1 MADTWAVKKKPE
13 DEELSL
19 EELMGGSSEGELSLE
34 ELTGAAP
41 ARPKPTGKM
50 DPLRKATAQLTTGFD
65 LGGFNLGAEG
75 AAAVAT
81 GIDNIAH
88 LMPDYAE
95 VFLGGKGIKSKPKTY
110 RQYLDIADAN
120 ADEYNERRQLSSDD
134 EASIPWDDTGNLA
147 SNAIGIGVGAAP
159 YGMLFKGGNMVAQGV
174 NRLGAWAAPKL
185 AQPIMEQGVKAAA
198 RIAPRWFETGAG
210 LVVGG
215 TLANKANEIGAV
227 RLDDE
232 ERQVADAAN
241 TSRIP
246 NSAFAS
252 STPPLPTFGLD
263 KAARPLLETLVVG
276 GAEGLGGGLF
286 GQALGRAGRFAG
298 EHLTPS
304 AVKSAA
310 RTLARQIYE
319 AGHTVDDIAT
329 SHADNLK
336 IDPKATLDV
345 AGPQG
350 SEFLQRTA
358 ATAARGGGGP
368 LEEFTQLTRARQATH
383 SRDVAAATEKALGA
397 KGGSFKSTLA
407 DLSERQATEANAAYN
422 AANAAP
428 KLSSPVISEILHRPT
443 IKPVFEQ
450 ALQRAMDSGKP
461 ESAFITRDANGMIT
475 EISTELVNI
484 VKKRLDASAGIA
496 SKAGDGD
503 TSGYFKQMRRQLV
516 AAADELNPLY
526 AKARKLWAGEEEMQE
541 ALEAGFKAF
550 GQGREEVA
558 HAMRQY
564 ADNPSLMETFVT
576 GFGQKASKSSL
587 DTSEEGNAVIK
598 MLGNANKQ
606 DSFRQ
611 LMGDEAYELYVKTM
625 DLKSKQYRSFFEGKK
640 QSATDV
646 RRNESEAMA
655 AESKADLLE
664 GAFNA
669 ALNPMEAIQSK
680 GMAGFL
686 NYFRGFDTAKR
697 GYIIRWLLSPD
708 PKLQKQALDA
718 IRKEFEWAKAGAEAA
733 QRGEGLGGSIV
744 NTAGRPVSAA
754 AFEQGQ

>member
-13 DEELSL
+13 DDELSL
-19 EELMGGSSEGELSLE
+19 EELMGGSSDGELSLE

-50 DPLRKATAQLTTGFD
+50 DPLAKRTAQLTTGLD
-65 LGGFNLGAEG
+65 LGGFNLGSE
-75 AAAVAT
+75 AAAGVASA
-81 GIDNIAH
+81 IDAGGH
-88 LMPDYAE
+88 
-95 VFLGGKGIKSKPKTY
+95 FLGILDGKQKGY
-110 RQYLDIADAN
+110 RDYLDLADSN
-120 ADEYNERRQLSSDD
+120 ADEYNARRQLSSDD

-147 SNAIGIGVGAAP
+147 SNAVGVGVGAVP
-159 YGMLFKGGNMVAQGV
+159 YGVLFKGGNMVAQGA
-174 NRLGAWAAPKL
+174 NRILGNIMPKY
-185 AQPIMEQGVKAAA
+185 AIPIMEQGKNAAL
-198 RIAPRWFETGAG
+198 RVAPKWFETGVG
-210 LVVGG
+210 LITGG
-215 TLANKANEIGAV
+215 ALANKANEIGAV

-232 ERQVADAAN
+232 ERQVADAEDAMG
-241 TSRIP
+241 SKIP
-246 NSAFAS
+246 GSQLASSVPGVPSAF
-252 STPPLPTFGLD
+252 GLG
-263 KAARPLLETLVVG
+263 KAATPLLETMVVG
-276 GAEGLGGGLF
+276 GAEGLGGGIL
-286 GQALGRAGRFAG
+286 GQALGRTGRFVG
-298 EHLTPS
+298 EHIIPTPI
-304 AVKSAA
+304 KSAA

-350 SEFLQRTA
+350 SEFLQRAA

-383 SRDVAAATEKALGA
+383 SRDVAAATEQALGA

-407 DLSERQATEANAAYN
+407 DLSERQATEATAAYN

-428 KLSSPVISEILHRPT
+428 KLASPVITEILHRPT

-461 ESAFITRDANGMIT
+461 ESAFVTRDANGTIT
-475 EISTELVNI
+475 EIGTELINI
-484 VKKRLDASAGIA
+484 VKKRLDAHAGMA
-496 SKAGDGD
+496 YKAGDGD
-503 TSGYFKQMRRQLV
+503 TAGYFKQMKNQLV
-516 AAADELNPLY
+516 AVADTLNPLY
-526 AKARKLWAGEEEMQE
+526 KKARQLWAGDEEMQE

-611 LMGDEAYELYVKTM
+611 LMGDEAYEMYVKTM

-640 QSATDV
+640 QSATDL
-646 RRNESEAMA
+646 RQNETEAMK

-664 GAFNA
+664 GAFQA
-669 ALNPMEAIQSK
+669 ALNPMEAIQAQ
-680 GMAGFL
+680 GMSRFL

-718 IRKEFEWAKAGAEAA
+718 IRKEYEWAKAGAEAA
-733 QRGEGLGGSIV
+733 KRGEGLGGSIV

-754 AFEQGQ
+754 ALEQGQ

>member
-1 MADTWAVKKKPE
+1 MADTWAVKKKPD
-13 DEELSL
+13 DEELSY
-19 EELMGGSSEGELSLE
+19 EELVARAQGKQPEAAEELSYE
-34 ELTGAAP
+34 ELV
-41 ARPKPTGKM
+41 ARSQPKKPTGKM
-50 DPLRKATAQLTTGFD
+50 DSLKKATAQLTTGLD
-65 LGGFNLGAEG
+65 LGGFNLGSE
-75 AAAVAT
+75 AAAGVASA
-81 GIDNIAH
+81 IDAGGH
-88 LMPDYAE
+88 
-95 VFLGGKGIKSKPKTY
+95 FLGILDGKQKGY
-110 RQYLDIADAN
+110 RDYLDLADEG
-120 ADEYNERRQLSSDD
+120 ADEYNARRQLSSDD

-147 SNAIGIGVGAAP
+147 SNTVGIGVGAAP
-159 YGMLFKGGNMVAQGV
+159 YGLLFKGGNMVAQGA
-174 NRLGAWAAPKL
+174 NRLAANAFPKL

-198 RIAPRWFETGAG
+198 RVAPRWFETGAG
-210 LVVGG
+210 LVMGG
-215 TLANKANEIGAV
+215 AAANKANEIGAV

-241 TSRIP
+241 ASKVPGST
-246 NSAFAS
+246 FAS

-263 KAARPLLETLVVG
+263 KAARPLLETMVVG
-276 GAEGLGGGLF
+276 GAEGLGGGIL
-286 GQALGRAGRFAG
+286 GQALGRTARFAG

-304 AVKSAA
+304 AIKSAA
-310 RTLARQIYE
+310 RTIARQIYE

-336 IDPKATLDV
+336 LDPKATLDV

-383 SRDVAAATEKALGA
+383 SRDVAAATEAALGG
-397 KGGSFKSTLA
+397 KGGSFKVTLEELA
-407 DLSERQATEANAAYN
+407 QKQATEAKAAYN
-422 AANAAP
+422 AANAVEQKA
-428 KLSSPVISEILHRPT
+428 SPLLTEIVNRPS
-443 IKPVFEQ
+443 IKPIFEQ

-461 ESAFITRDANGMIT
+461 ESAFITRDANGTIVKFG
-475 EISTELVNI
+475 TELLNI
-484 VKKRLDASAGIA
+484 VKKRLDANA
-496 SKAGDGD
+496 SMAYKAGDGD
-503 TSGYFKQMRRQLV
+503 TGGYFKAMKDALV
-516 AAADELNPLY
+516 KEADKLNPLY
-526 AKARKLWAGEEEMQE
+526 KEARKLWAGEEEMQE

-550 GQGREEVA
+550 GQGRDEVA
-558 HAMRQY
+558 FAMKKY

-576 GFGQKASKSSL
+576 GFSQKAAKTSL
-587 DTSEEGNAVIK
+587 DAPEEGSAVIR

-611 LMGDEAYELYVKTM
+611 LMGDEAYDLYVRTM
-625 DLKSKQYRSFFEGKK
+625 DLKAKQYRSFFEGKK
-640 QSATDV
+640 QSATDL
-646 RRNESEAMA
+646 RKNESEAMA

-669 ALNPMEAIQSK
+669 ALNPMEAIQSQ
-680 GMAGFL
+680 GMSKFL

-708 PKLQKQALDA
+708 PKLQKQALDM
-718 IRKEFEWAKAGAEAA
+718 IRKEYEWAKAGAEAA

-754 AFEQGQ
+754 ALEQGQ